1 MARSRQTLRAT
12 VMNEQRDKRHEWRE
26 QNQPAH
32 DNCLTPR
39 KSTLALEAA
48 AAEQSQHKRADAM
61 GYQIQD
67 EVHFILAKIRCCAER
82 S

>member
-26 QNQPAH
+26 QNHPAH
-32 DNCLTPR
+32 RDRPAPG
-39 KSTLALEAA
+39 KAALALEAA
-48 AAEQSQHKRADAM
+48 TAEQSQHKHADAM

-67 EVHFILAKIRCCAER
+67 EVHFILVRPPHAVVK
-82 S
+82 